1 MQTKPVTFAAAAGVA
16 MTLALGS
23 VASASQKQ
31 QIGQIEQVDGV
42 AMISQGAEYRAAK
55 AGMPLR
61 EMDTILIME
70 GGSAE
75 LVFDDGCKHTME
87 GPQMLSIGAESVC
100 AAPSDIVA
108 NAAASSAA
116 EMTQVEMQSTGQLG
130 QESDD
135 DQTSLLVWLGGVA
148 VVGGV
153 AYASMDN
160 DDDNNLPRR
169 IPGPS
174 RRLSP

>member
-16 MTLALGS
+16 MTLALGG
-23 VASASQKQ
+23 VASANQQ
-31 QIGQIEQVDGV
+31 EQIGQIEQVDGV

-61 EMDTILIME
+61 AMDTILIME

-108 NAAASSAA
+108 SAAAPSAA
-116 EMTQVEMQSTGQLG
+116 QMTQIEMQSTGQLG
-130 QESDD
+130 QDDDD
-135 DQTSLLVWLGGVA
+135 DQTSLAIFAGGTA
-148 VVGGV
+148 FIGAV
-153 AYASMDN
+153 AYFSMDGG
-160 DDDNNLPRR
+160 DDNDGPRR
-169 IPGPS
+169 VPGPS

>member
-16 MTLALGS
+16 MTLALGG
-23 VASASQKQ
+23 VASANQQ
-31 QIGQIEQVDGV
+31 EQIGQIEQVDGV

-108 NAAASSAA
+108 SAATASAA
-116 EMTQVEMQSTGQLG
+116 EMTQIEMQSTGQLG
-130 QESDD
+130 EDSDD
-135 DQTSLLVWLGGVA
+135 DQTSLWIWAGGAAAIGGVVWIA
-148 VVGGV
+148 T
-153 AYASMDN
+153 N
-160 DDDNNLPRR
+160 DDDNDRR
-169 IPGPS
+169 RVARGS
-174 RRLSP
+174 VRRLSP

>member
-16 MTLALGS
+16 VTLALGG
-23 VASASQKQ
+23 VASANQKQ

-100 AAPSDIVA
+100 VAPSDIVA
-108 NAAASSAA
+108 SAAAPSSAQ
-116 EMTQVEMQSTGQLG
+116 MTQIEMQSTGQLG
-130 QESDD
+130 QDSND
-135 DQTSLLVWLGGVA
+135 DQRSLWIWAGGAAAIGLGA
-148 VVGGV
+148 W
-153 AYASMDN
+153 AAMDN
-160 DDDNNLPRR
+160 DDDSDLPRR